1 MADYDIAPSQ
11 LTAQI
16 GFFPTSSWGL
26 SDSDFDEI
34 IIDGQVYPV
43 FNWIQA
49 IWNTTSFVGTPQ
61 LVVSNGQKNVAG
73 QLIGNLVVFGWSG
86 ETKPF
91 KARFILSSAVDRFGN
106 TITSTPINVASPA
119 NSLTKVMAY
128 GGQY

>member
-1 MADYDIAPSQ
+1 MADYDIAQTQ

-16 GFFPTSSWGL
+16 GFFPSSSWEL
-26 SDSDFDEI
+26 RDSDFDET

-106 TITSTPINVASPA
+106 TITSTPINASSPA
-119 NSLTKVMAY
+119 DSLTMVMAY